1 MRILILAVLLVSVC
15 VSSEALFTM
24 KLVRKIG
31 RIINTLKKER
41 LEEANRNE
49 NGIFKDKGLNI
60 LRFHNS

>member
-1 MRILILAVLLVSVC
+1 MRSLILAVLLVSVC

>member
-1 MRILILAVLLVSVC
+1 MRSLILAVLLVSVC

-41 LEEANRNE
+41 LEEANRNG
-49 NGIFKDKGLNI
+49 NGIVKDKGSNI
-60 LRFHNS
+60 LRIT